1 MKKIIYFFF
10 VLLFVS
16 CKEDEITPNID
27 FDSPYVITDNPD
39 DEVQHKRYLLYKE
52 YGVPVFFTDTVSTVY
67 LTKNVHG
74 DSVFTYEMLDLNWGF
89 TSMGDIGYTYK
100 FIQSKDDQLKALDNI
115 EKYLQNAL
123 PNLRPFSIFLVDQ
136 FEAKGSSD
144 VLTID
149 DLSAPAPRN
158 RVTTVNTYRTLVVS
172 QAQKSFSENFW
183 PQYNLTLLKSQ
194 IKKSITNSAYNNKLI
209 QFQSVSSAT
218 FFDKYWVTLG
228 ANDPG
233 LTPASWRTF
242 DYNMEYTGAL
252 ATTYNKIISAFGAY
266 GFIGFS
272 NTTGIWY
279 SPTVAYD
286 RNLYIDAI
294 LTHNQETFERVWGN
308 SPLVMEKY
316 TIMKVIIINDMNIP
330 LDQIVK

>member
-1 MKKIIYFFF
+1 MKKLIYFFF
-10 VLLFVS
+10 VLLFIS

-27 FDSPYVITDNPD
+27 FDSPYVITDNPE

-52 YGVPVFFTDTVSTVY
+52 YGVSIFFTDTVNTVY

-74 DSVFTYEMLDLNWGF
+74 DSVFTYEKLDLNWGF
-89 TSMGDIGYTYK
+89 TSMGDIQYTYD
-100 FIQSKDDQLKALDNI
+100 FIESKEDQLKALDNI
-115 EKYLQNAL
+115 EKYLQQAL

-172 QAQKSFSENFW
+172 QAQKSFSEKFW
-183 PQYNLTLLKSQ
+183 SQYMLTLLKSQ
-194 IKKSITNSAYNNKLI
+194 VKKAITSSVYNTKLI
-209 QFQSVSSAT
+209 EFQSVSNAT
-218 FFDKYWVTLG
+218 YFDKYWITLG
-228 ANDPG
+228 ADG
-233 LTPASWRTF
+233 TGFTPASWRTF
-242 DYNMEYTGAL
+242 DYNIEYTGAL
-252 ATTYNKIISAFGAY
+252 ATTYDKIISVFGQY

-272 NTTGIWY
+272 ATTGIWY
-279 SPTVAYD
+279 SPRIVDD
-286 RNLYIDAI
+286 RNLYIDAV
-294 LTHNQETFERVWGN
+294 LSYNQETFERVWGN

-316 TIMKVIIINDMNIP
+316 AIMKDIIVNDMNIP

>member
-16 CKEDEITPNID
+16 CKEDAITPNID
-27 FDSPYVITDNPD
+27 FGSPYVITDNPA

-52 YGVPVFFTDTVSTVY
+52 YGVPVFFTDTVSSIY

-74 DSVFTYEMLDLNWGF
+74 DSVFTYEKLDLNWGF
-89 TSMGDIGYTYK
+89 TSVGSVEYTYK
-100 FIQSKDDQLKALDNI
+100 FIQAKEDQLKALDNI
-115 EKYLQNAL
+115 EKYLQNSL
-123 PNLRPFSIFLVDQ
+123 PNLSPFSIFLVDQ

-149 DLSAPAPRN
+149 DLTAPAPRN

-172 QAQKSFSENFW
+172 QAQKSFSEDFW
-183 PQYNLTLLKSQ
+183 PKYTITLLKSQ
-194 IKKSITNSAYNNKLI
+194 VKKAITSSAYNAKLI
-209 QFQSVSSAT
+209 EFQLVNSAT
-218 FFDKYWVTLG
+218 QFEQRWSALG
-228 ANDPG
+228 ANETG
-233 LTPASWRTF
+233 FTPASWRTF
-242 DYNMEYTGAL
+242 NYNTEYTGAL
-252 ATTYNKIISAFGAY
+252 ATTYNKIISVFGPY

-272 NTTGIWY
+272 TRYGIWY
-279 SPTVAYD
+279 SPNTTDD

-294 LTHNQETFERVWGN
+294 LSYNQETFERVWGN

-316 TIMKVIIINDMNIP
+316 SIMKDIIVNDMNIP